1 MKGTVWQRC
10 TTCRRKVNGADARRR
25 HKASGCEGSGGTWA
39 YKVELGRDADGRRQQ
54 QVRAGFAS
62 EGDAQRAVREL
73 LHKIDTGD
81 YVETSEQ
88 TVAAFLEGEWLP
100 AIRPKVAGGTYGKR
114 RLHVVTYTVP
124 RIGRVPLQQVSAA
137 TLERLYGALLAE
149 GGRGKGLAPS
159 TVRDVHRT
167 LHKAFGDAVR
177 WGHLSRNPAAA
188 AEAPALSKVA
198 ADARSAQHVWT
209 AAELGR
215 FLAAIEDHRYGP
227 VFHLTA
233 MTGARRSEVL
243 AVRWSD
249 VDLEAA
255 RIRFGRTLV
264 RDADGTYVLTD
275 GTKSTASART
285 VALDP
290 ATVERLRR
298 HRVQVLEDRMA
309 VGGAWQDLDLL
320 FHRGDGAPV
329 SPPAVSQGFKRAVK
343 AAELPPIRFHDLRH
357 THATLLLQ
365 SGEPVRTVS
374 QRLGHA
380 SPTITMSIYS
390 HVLPGDDE
398 GAAARFAA
406 LLTAGGAL

>member
-10 TTCRRKVNGADARRR
+10 VRCSRKVNGTDAKRR
-25 HKASGCEGSGGTWA
+25 HKSTGCPGTDATWA
-39 YKVELGRDADGRRQQ
+39 YKVDLGRDSDGKRQQ
-54 QVRAGFAS
+54 QVRGGFTS
-62 EGDAQRAVREL
+62 EADAQRAVREL
-73 LHKIDTGD
+73 LHKIDAGD
-81 YVETSEQ
+81 YVKSSEQ
-88 TVAAFLEGEWLP
+88 TVAGFLEGEWLP
-100 AIRPKVAGGTYGKR
+100 AMRTKVAGGTYGKR

-124 RIGRVPLQQVSAA
+124 RIGRVPLQQVTAA
-137 TLERLYGALLAE
+137 TLERLYAALLTE
-149 GGRGKGLAPS
+149 GGRSKGLAPS

-188 AEAPALSKVA
+188 AEAPALAKVS

-209 AAELGR
+209 ADELGR
-215 FLAAIEDHRYGP
+215 FLAHVDGHRYGT
-227 VFHLTA
+227 VFFLTA

-243 AVRWSD
+243 AVRWQD
-249 VDLEAA
+249 VDLDEG

-264 RDADGTYVLTD
+264 RDADGAYVLTD
-275 GTKSTASART
+275 GTKTTASART
-285 VALDP
+285 VALDA

-309 VGGAWQDLDLL
+309 AGGAWQDRDLL
-320 FHRGDGAPV
+320 FHRGDGDPV
-329 SPPAVSQGFKRAVK
+329 SPPAVSQAFKRAVK
-343 AAELPPIRFHDLRH
+343 AALLPSIRFHDLRH

-380 SPTITMSIYS
+380 SPTVTMSIYS

-398 GAAARFAA
+398 GAATRFAA
-406 LLTAGGAL
+406 LLAR

>member
-10 TTCRRKVNGADARRR
+10 VRCSRKVNGADARKR
-25 HKASGCEGSGGTWA
+25 HKATGCDGKDATWA
-39 YKVELGRDADGRRQQ
+39 FRVELGRAADGKRQQ
-54 QVRAGFAS
+54 HLRGGFAT
-62 EGDAQRAVREL
+62 EADAARALREL
-73 LHKIDTGD
+73 LHKVDGGD
-81 YVETSEQ
+81 YVQSSEQ
-88 TVAAFLEGEWLP
+88 TVAAFLQGEWLP
-100 AIRPKVAGGTYGKR
+100 AVRPKVAGGTYGKR
-114 RLHVVTYTVP
+114 RLHVATYTVP
-124 RIGRVPLQQVSAA
+124 RIGSVPLQQVTAA

-149 GGRGKGLAPS
+149 VSRGKGLAPS

-188 AEAPALSKVA
+188 AEAPALAKVS

-209 AAELGR
+209 ADELGR
-215 FLAAIEDHRYGP
+215 FLAHVEPAKYGA
-227 VFHLTA
+227 VFYLAA
-233 MTGARRSEVL
+233 MTGARRSEL
-243 AVRWSD
+243 LGVRWSD
-249 VDLEAA
+249 VDLDAG

-264 RDADGTYVLTD
+264 LDADGVYVLTD
-275 GTKSTASART
+275 GTKTTASART

-309 VGGAWQDLDLL
+309 AGGAWHDLDLV
-320 FHRGDGAPV
+320 FHRGDGLPV
-329 SPPAVSQGFKRAVK
+329 SPPAVSQSFKRASK
-343 AAELPPIRFHDLRH
+343 SAGLPRIRFHDLRH

-380 SPTITMSIYS
+380 SPTITMAIYS

-406 LLTAGGAL
+406 LLAL